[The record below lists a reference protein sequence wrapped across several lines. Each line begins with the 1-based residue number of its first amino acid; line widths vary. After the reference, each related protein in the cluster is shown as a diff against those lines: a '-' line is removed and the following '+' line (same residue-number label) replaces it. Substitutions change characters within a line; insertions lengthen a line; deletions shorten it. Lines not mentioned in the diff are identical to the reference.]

1 MTAQHLT
8 EVKDC
13 LADLIAMA
21 TVSRDSNLRLIG
33 YLEQRLS
40 ALGAR
45 CVRIGNAA
53 GTKANLHAILGPEA
67 DGGVVLSGHT
77 DVVPVDGQDW
87 STDPFVM
94 TERDGRLYGRG
105 TCDMKGFIAC
115 ALVMAKTYATQNLK
129 RPVHF
134 AFSYDEEVGCLGAPA
149 MIREMTASG
158 PQPRIAIIGEP
169 TGMTVVTGH
178 KGLYSVRVEVEGL
191 EAHSSKVENGA
202 CAVTHAVPLMQF
214 LVEAGAAWREAA
226 PADSPFDPPYGTITI
241 GEMGGGTAA
250 NILART
256 AWFESL
262 MRPAPW
268 DDAHAVGDRLRQRAA
283 EEEARMRRHAPSAR
297 VEVIQRS
304 DAPPLR
310 PEANSPAEEL
320 ARQLT
325 GDNAQRFV
333 SFGTEAGQ
341 FQSAGLSTVV
351 CGPGYIEQA
360 HKPDEFVD
368 ISQLEACL
376 AFLGKLPG
384 HLMD

>member
-1 MTAQHLT
+1 MTAQHLND
-8 EVKDC
+8 VKAC
-13 LADLIAMA
+13 LADLIALA

-33 YLEQRLS
+33 YLEQRLT

-45 CVRIGNAA
+45 CVRIEDATGN
-53 GTKANLHAILGPEA
+53 KANLHAILGPDT

-94 TERDGRLYGRG
+94 TEKDGQLFGRG

-115 ALVMAKTYATQNLK
+115 ALVMAKDYAGLDLK

-134 AFSYDEEVGCLGAPA
+134 AFSYDEEVGCLGAPD

-178 KGLYSVRVEVEGL
+178 KGLYSVRVEIEGL
-191 EAHSSKVENGA
+191 EAHSSKVEDGA
-202 CAVTHAVPLMQF
+202 CAVTHAVPLMQH
-214 LVEAGAAWREAA
+214 LVEAGAAWRAAA
-226 PADSPFDPPYGTITI
+226 PEDSPFDPPYGTITI
-241 GEMGGGTAA
+241 GQMGGGTAA
-250 NILART
+250 NILARS

-268 DDAHAVGDRLRQRAA
+268 DDARAVGDTLRQRAA
-283 EEEARMRRHAPSAR
+283 EVEAEMRRFAPAAR
-297 VEVIQRS
+297 VEVIRRS

-310 PEANSPAEEL
+310 PEDNSPAEEL
-320 ARQLT
+320 ARRLT